1 MRRRQEA
8 VTYRPGPFASRR
20 RLLADEPFTDT
31 DNAEVD
37 GMTGI
42 GSGKFAAEGILSD
55 RMGLR
60 EGWVTAQDGRITG
73 IGTGD
78 CPVEPDVRGFILAD
92 TVNMHTHCADY
103 GLSIPPGISLSDLV
117 APPDGLKHRYLRE
130 TPASILER
138 DMARFGNDSRRNGS
152 RTFADFREGGAE
164 GCRMLRRSVPDAVIL
179 GRPLS
184 PEFDPEEID
193 SILETADGIGISS
206 ISDMD
211 RGYIERIADEV
222 RERRMIFAIHASER
236 IREDIDFI
244 LSLDPAFVVH
254 MCEATDSD
262 IVKCA
267 EAEVPIVLCPTSNA
281 YFGKTSPAA
290 RALSLGADI
299 ALGTD
304 NGMLCRPDMVSEA
317 SVLYDVL
324 KDQGGDPCQALR
336 ALTRVSGKILNA
348 VRTHQVSTGPGPVT
362 VLPSQ
367 NMDVGEALRNGG
379 QRTSLE

>member
-1 MRRRQEA
+1 M
-8 VTYRPGPFASRR
+8 TYRPGPFASRR

-164 GCRMLRRSVPDAVIL
+164 GCRMLRRRVPDAVIL

-222 RERRMIFAIHASER
+222 RERRMIFAIHASEGSAR
-236 IREDIDFI
+236 TSTSYSPWTPR
-244 LSLDPAFVVH
+244 SSS
-254 MCEATDSD
+254 T
-262 IVKCA
+262 CA
-267 EAEVPIVLCPTSNA
+267 RPRTPTSSNA
-281 YFGKTSPAA
+281 P
-290 RALSLGADI
+290 RRR
-299 ALGTD
+299 
-304 NGMLCRPDMVSEA
+304 C
-317 SVLYDVL
+317 
-324 KDQGGDPCQALR
+324 
-336 ALTRVSGKILNA
+336 
-348 VRTHQVSTGPGPVT
+348 
-362 VLPSQ
+362 PSSS
-367 NMDVGEALRNGG
+367 APHPT
-379 QRTSLE
+379 RTSGRPPPRREPCPWELT